1 MNVPQVSLESLAEEP
16 SVSVLRLS
24 GDIGIEHISGI
35 VQRVDA
41 LPENKRAHLLI
52 DLSAVGFLSSPV
64 VGALMGCRERLS
76 RKGCSISLLSPRPEL
91 AEKLEL
97 MGVNL
102 VFRHYRTKEDF
113 LKDFRWEAREESRKL
128 QLQIPARAGYVPA
141 LRHLIS
147 GLLLCKGY
155 SSREAFVLESIVDE
169 LSNNAIEHGHPPDK
183 KFCITFSFD
192 KRHAR
197 LAVTNSCPEL
207 SPEEQEKVRDKFRN
221 PRVESDAFRG
231 RGIALIKKLS
241 DEMTFH
247 VEARKIQVVVTK
259 LREEL

>member
-1 MNVPQVSLESLAEEP
+1 MNVLQVSLESLAEEP

-24 GDIGIEHISGI
+24 GDIGMEHISGI

-76 RKGCSISLLSPRPEL
+76 RKGSSISLLSPRPEL
-91 AEKLEL
+91 AEKLDL

-128 QLQIPARAGYVPA
+128 QLQIPARAGMSLPCA
-141 LRHLIS
+141 IS
-147 GLLLCKGY
+147 FPVCFSAKDILPGKRSCWSPSWMNSPITRLSTDTRRIKN
-155 SSREAFVLESIVDE
+155 FV
-169 LSNNAIEHGHPPDK
+169 
-183 KFCITFSFD
+183 
-192 KRHAR
+192 
-197 LAVTNSCPEL
+197 
-207 SPEEQEKVRDKFRN
+207 
-221 PRVESDAFRG
+221 
-231 RGIALIKKLS
+231 
-241 DEMTFH
+241 
-247 VEARKIQVVVTK
+247 
-259 LREEL
+259 